1 MSPHLAVFV
10 ALVQA
15 TLAFQAGIAA
25 MRGARP
31 AVASVQ
37 PMIGVESV
45 RVGGGAVMNVD
56 KSGPPDPLE
65 LDVIWMA
72 INIVFWGA
80 LLIKSNG
87 GF

>member
-1 MSPHLAVFV
+1 MSLRLAVFV

-31 AVASVQ
+31 AVASAQ
-37 PMIGVESV
+37 PMIGVEF

-80 LLIKSNG
+80 LLITKHLKT
-87 GF
+87 

>member
-1 MSPHLAVFV
+1 MPQNEMV
-10 ALVQA
+10 AA
-15 TLAFQAGIAA
+15 
-25 MRGARP
+25 
-31 AVASVQ
+31 
-37 PMIGVESV
+37 ESV

-72 INIVFWGA
+72 INVVFWGA